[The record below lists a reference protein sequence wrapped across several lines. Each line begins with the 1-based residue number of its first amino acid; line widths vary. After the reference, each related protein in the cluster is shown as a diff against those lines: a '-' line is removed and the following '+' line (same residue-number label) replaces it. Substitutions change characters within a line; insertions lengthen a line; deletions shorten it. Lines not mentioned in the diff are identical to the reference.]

1 MGKYHH
7 VVVHFPSMVVA
18 ENTYFPPMV
27 VVFSTGYFN
36 LSELPT
42 TMGEN
47 TTSWWSNLG
56 KYNVFPKIDVLELEY
71 PSKTHYIDENIR
83 NIN

>member
-1 MGKYHH
+1 MGGKTTTMGGKYHH

-42 TMGEN
+42 TMG
-47 TTSWWSNLG
+47 G
-56 KYNVFPKIDVLELEY
+56 KYHQLVVKSRKIQY
-71 PSKTHYIDENIR
+71 FS
-83 NIN
+83 